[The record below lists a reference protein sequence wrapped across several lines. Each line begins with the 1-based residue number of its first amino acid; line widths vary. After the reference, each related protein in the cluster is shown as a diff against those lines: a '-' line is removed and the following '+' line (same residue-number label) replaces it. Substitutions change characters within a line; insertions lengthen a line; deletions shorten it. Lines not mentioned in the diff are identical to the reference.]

1 MSLPCVILFHI
12 SARAVEVAQE
22 EGGLGMADLGKGRL
36 TLKPLRALDGDLF
49 AVGFDARH
57 IGGIYRL
64 ISIQFYIGF
73 ILKTQIMTVLVQ
85 SADGSSKNLKKTAFT
100 QKGVAVM

>member
-22 EGGLGMADLGKGRL
+22 EGGLGMTDLGKGRL

-57 IGGIYRL
+57 IGVIYRL
-64 ISIQFYIGF
+64 ISIQ
-73 ILKTQIMTVLVQ
+73 
-85 SADGSSKNLKKTAFT
+85 
-100 QKGVAVM
+100 

>member
-1 MSLPCVILFHI
+1 
-12 SARAVEVAQE
+12 
-22 EGGLGMADLGKGRL
+22 MADLGKGRL